1 MTTSEIFEVIMLICF
16 GLSWPISVINSYKA
30 RTAKGKSVYFT
41 YAIILGY
48 ICGIMSK
55 VTSYKFSY
63 VLYLYIV
70 NLLIVFIDLA
80 LYYKNR
86 KLDRQNDRD
95 GKK

>member
-1 MTTSEIFEVIMLICF
+1 MISSLLEAAMILCF
-16 GLSWPISVINSYKA
+16 GLSWPISIRKSWIA